1 MTTGE
6 PTATETSDW
15 ELVVDGIDFGEGPR
29 WHLGRLW
36 FSDFHQGTISSV
48 GHDRHRRIEVE
59 WDGRPSG
66 LGWLPDGRLLFVSM
80 LDRRVMRREADGT
93 IVEHADLDGIAT
105 GYCNDMVVG
114 PQGNAY
120 VGNFGFDF
128 DGGAPTGAATLAIVW
143 ADGTVT
149 AAADDL
155 RFPNGSVITDDGST
169 LIVGESMGARY
180 TAFTITHDRG
190 LTERRV
196 WAEVPG
202 MAPDGCTID
211 AEGAIWFADAIGK
224 QVVRVRRGRRDHPPA
239 ADPGQ
244 RVRLHA
250 RWARRAHAVRAH
262 RRRLASGRRRRHR
275 HRRPLAASGRGP
287 PHRHLAP
294 LTRHGIRSPHPEKC
308 AIVALSA
315 TIRAHFGRSAN
326 F

>member
-1 MTTGE
+1 MTSNE
-6 PTATETSDW
+6 SDSASGDHEW

-48 GHDRHRRIEVE
+48 GHDRRRRVEVE

-80 LDRRVMRREADGT
+80 LDQRVMRREHDGN
-93 IVEHADLDGIAT
+93 IVEHADLVGIAT
-105 GYCNDMVVG
+105 GPCNDMVVG
-114 PQGNAY
+114 PLGNAY

-128 DGGAPTGAATLAIVW
+128 EGGAAPRAATLAIVW

-169 LIVGESMGARY
+169 LIVGETMGARY
-180 TAFTITHDRG
+180 TAFTITKDRG
-190 LTERRV
+190 LTDRRL

-211 AEGAIWFADAIGK
+211 ADGAIWFADALGR
-224 QVVRVRRGRRDHPPA
+224 QVVRVLEGGEVTNRLPTPDNVYACMLGGPDGRTLFALTA
-239 ADPGQ
+239 AG
-244 RVRLHA
+244 
-250 RWARRAHAVRAH
+250 AHADEVAGAATGA
-262 RRRLASGRRRRHR
+262 LWQTNVVVGRTATS
-275 HRRPLAASGRGP
+275 RP
-287 PHRHLAP
+287 
-294 LTRHGIRSPHPEKC
+294 
-308 AIVALSA
+308 
-315 TIRAHFGRSAN
+315 
-326 F
+326 

>member
-1 MTTGE
+1 VSDSERGH
-6 PTATETSDW
+6 ASGNTEHGW

-36 FSDFHQGTISSV
+36 FSDFYQGTISSV
-48 GHDRHRRIEVE
+48 GHDRQRRVEVV

-80 LDRRVMRREADGT
+80 IDRRVMRREPDGA

-105 GYCNDMVVG
+105 GHCNDMVVG
-114 PQGNAY
+114 PLGNAY

-128 DGGAPTGAATLAIVW
+128 EGGEAPAAATLAIVW

-211 AEGAIWFADAIGK
+211 ADGAIWFADAVGS
-224 QVVRVRRGRRDHPPA
+224 QVVRVLEGGEITHRIPTPAHVYACMLGGPNGRTLFALTAAGSHPDVVA
-239 ADPGQ
+239 GTATGALWQ
-244 RVRLHA
+244 RQVDVPRTA
-250 RWARRAHAVRAH
+250 T
-262 RRRLASGRRRRHR
+262 S
-275 HRRPLAASGRGP
+275 RP
-287 PHRHLAP
+287 
-294 LTRHGIRSPHPEKC
+294 
-308 AIVALSA
+308 
-315 TIRAHFGRSAN
+315 
-326 F
+326 

>member
-1 MTTGE
+1 MSE
-6 PTATETSDW
+6 RELHAWD
-15 ELVVDGIDFGEGPR
+15 LVVDGIDFGEGPR

-36 FSDFHQGTISSV
+36 FSDFYQGTISSV
-48 GHDRHRRIEVE
+48 GHDRQRRVEVQWE
-59 WDGRPSG
+59 GQPSG

-105 GYCNDMVVG
+105 GHCNDMVVG

-128 DGGAPTGAATLAIVW
+128 EGGAAPSSATLAIVW

-149 AAADDL
+149 AAADGL
-155 RFPNGSVITDDGST
+155 RFPNGSVIADDGMT

-190 LTERRV
+190 LTDRRI

-211 AEGAIWFADAIGK
+211 ADGAIWFADALGK
-224 QVVRVRRGRRDHPPA
+224 QVVRVREGGEITHRLPTHDNVYACMLGGSDGLTLFALTAVASHPA
-239 ADPGQ
+239 AVSGTATGVLWQ
-244 RVRLHA
+244 TRVGVPRTA
-250 RWARRAHAVRAH
+250 T
-262 RRRLASGRRRRHR
+262 S
-275 HRRPLAASGRGP
+275 RP
-287 PHRHLAP
+287 
-294 LTRHGIRSPHPEKC
+294 
-308 AIVALSA
+308 
-315 TIRAHFGRSAN
+315 
-326 F
+326 